1 MTRTFALL
9 TLLTMAGCVSAPS
22 VIVVHTLPPKFN
34 IVPAKTV
41 AVIGDA
47 KNAAE
52 RKQEDE
58 FINLVLSKLQQY
70 KQYVVKDERE
80 LAYGINKG
88 KGFYVEQEWKQYLNE
103 TAGDV
108 IAVVSV
114 PGDDCGTSERMGDDD
129 SEEAGE
135 FLGWDAECREYL
147 SLFKPRTGER
157 IGSVDADGTGFDG
170 LEGRALNEAMS
181 DSADQI
187 IGGFAP
193 QYYADLL
200 LLDQD
205 APLIHE
211 GQAKVDH
218 FDYNGALSL
227 WESALTTS
235 PNSAP
240 LLYNLGAVCEALNDS
255 KAARAY
261 YSRAIT
267 IAPQVARYEQALA
280 KLEERNADAEKALI
294 NPVEVDARKSAEAR
308 ERTSQMAAM
317 VVSKSGIPYLPIPA
331 GTFTMGCTKGDL
343 ECGENETPA
352 HAVTISKPFYIA
364 QTPVTNEQYQRCID
378 AGVCYGDP
386 DLTKKT
392 NPVVRVTWNDARDFC
407 TWAGGRLPTEAEWE
421 YAARGG
427 VEGWRFPWGNSVGDE
442 NANLADNEGHNVQA
456 LGLEQTNAL
465 VCYPFFGRSPV
476 GTFKPNGF
484 DLLDMTG
491 NVSEWTA
498 DWTNDYP
505 DAAVTDPTGPDTGE
519 KHVVRGGSWAD
530 TGAGAR
536 NSVRYS
542 ARPEY
547 LQNTIGIRCAI
558 DLPMSDIGQ

>member
-1 MTRTFALL
+1 MTRTFALF
-9 TLLTMAGCVSAPS
+9 TLLTMAGCASAPS

-58 FINLVLSKLQQY
+58 FINLVLRKLQEY

-114 PGDDCGTSERMGDDD
+114 PGDDCGTSERLGDDD

-135 FLGWDAECREYL
+135 FEGWDAECREYL
-147 SLFKPRTGER
+147 RLFKPRTGER

-170 LEGRALNEAMS
+170 LEGRAVNEAMS

-200 LLDQD
+200 PLDQD
-205 APLIHE
+205 APLVHE
-211 GQAKVDH
+211 GQAKVGH
-218 FDYNGALSL
+218 LDYSGALAL

-240 LLYNLGAVCEALNDS
+240 LLYNLGTVCEALNDP

-267 IAPQVARYEQALA
+267 IAPQVARYEDALA
-280 KLEERNADAEKALI
+280 NLEKRSADADAAVF
-294 NPVEVDARKSAEAR
+294 NPAVEEARKRAEAG
-308 ERTSQMAAM
+308 ERTAEMAAT

-343 ECGENETPA
+343 DCGQNETPA
-352 HAVTISKPFYIA
+352 HPVTISKSFYLA

-378 AGVCYGDP
+378 AGACYGDP
-386 DLTKKT
+386 DLTKKL
-392 NPVVRVTWNDARDFC
+392 NPVVRVTWYDARDFC

-427 VEGWRFPWGNSVGDE
+427 VEGWRFPWGNTAGTGD
-442 NANLADNEGHNVQA
+442 ANLADNEGHSVEA
-456 LGLEQTNAL
+456 LGLEQTNAM

-476 GTFKPNGF
+476 GTFSPNGF
-484 DLLDMTG
+484 ALLDMTG

-505 DAAVTDPTGPDTGE
+505 DAAVTDPAGPATGE

-530 TGAGAR
+530 TADGAR
-536 NSVRYS
+536 VSVRYS
-542 ARPEY
+542 AVPEY
-547 LQNTIGIRCAI
+547 LQNTIGVRCAM
-558 DLPMSDIGQ
+558 DSALSGQ